1 MGKARLEKRSR
12 NSEGSRTKPVRPK
25 GPAAL
30 GGLSLR
36 ETPPSLRLSSNV
48 TPRLVENPTR

>member
-1 MGKARLEKRSR
+1 MGKARLEKRSG